1 MNWYE
6 RMNRAIGYL
15 EEHLGEDIDFA
26 RAAKIACQSVTGFQR
41 TFSIVADIPVSEY
54 VRRRRMSRAA
64 FELKNPNAK
73 VVDVSQKYGYD
84 SPEAFTRAFK
94 EIHGITPS
102 AARREGAALKN
113 YPRISFLLT
122 IKGDTAMDYR
132 IESKEAFTVYGIE
145 GIFTTDD
152 GKNLTE
158 IPAFWQQ
165 TMADG
170 RFDRLLKS
178 THHTSDIHAICDYRE
193 TDALNTFPYMIFAY
207 KTDKSETDGYTT
219 VDVPAAT
226 WAIFKSRE
234 HTQAETSGVIQ
245 DLIKRVYTEWLPT
258 AGYEKVNGYELEL
271 YYSTHGG
278 MCYCETW
285 IQVTPK

>member
-6 RMNRAIGYL
+6 RMNQAMDYIEDNL
-15 EEHLGEDIDFA
+15 ENIDFEA
-26 RAAKIACQSVTGFQR
+26 ISQIVCQSVTSFQR
-41 TFSIVADIPVSEY
+41 TFSIVMEMPVSEY
-54 VRRRRMSRAA
+54 IRKRRMTLAA
-64 FELKNPNAK
+64 FELQNSDAK
-73 VVDVSQKYGYD
+73 VVELSLKYGYD

-102 AARREGAALKN
+102 AARGKGVSLKT

-152 GKNLTE
+152 GKNFTD

-165 TMADG
+165 TMKDG
-170 RFDRLLKS
+170 RFDKLVNS
-178 THHTSDIHAICDYRE
+178 THGTSRVHAICQYRE
-193 TDALNTFPYMIFAY
+193 TGSGTFPYMLFAY
-207 KTDKSETDGYTT
+207 KTDKSDTDGYKQ
-219 VDVPAAT
+219 VNVPAST
-226 WAIFKSRE
+226 WAIFTTPK
-234 HTQAETSGVIQ
+234 HTEEETSGVIQ
-245 DLIKRVYTEWLPT
+245 SLIKRVYTDWLPT
-258 AGYEKVNGYELEL
+258 ASYEKKDGCELEL
-271 YYSTHGG
+271 YFDTEDG

-285 IQVTPK
+285 IRVMPK